1 MRARERGEAAGGGLE
16 TTVGASPS
24 SSRRSSPPECDGYE
38 TPSVKGCENA
48 IRAEGLCR
56 AQSGAPLRSE
66 EFPSTS
72 FTSGAKL
79 VLLLSHV
86 SRVRLCATP

>member
-1 MRARERGEAAGGGLE
+1 MRARGRGEAAGGGLE
-16 TTVGASPS
+16 TTVRASP

-48 IRAEGLCR
+48 IRAEGLRR